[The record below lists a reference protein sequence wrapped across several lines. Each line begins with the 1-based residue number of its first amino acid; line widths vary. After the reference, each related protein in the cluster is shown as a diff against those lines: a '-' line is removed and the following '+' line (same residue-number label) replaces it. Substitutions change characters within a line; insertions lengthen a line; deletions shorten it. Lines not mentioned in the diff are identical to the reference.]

1 MPSSTLKISTCLP
14 GFAVPPT
21 ITTSFPVVASKL
33 VPVQIEDTRT
43 VKAIYKVAESHFKH
57 DARAVFR
64 HHCAQK
70 KKSRIQLQSS
80 VVHVLP
86 RVTTT
91 VSSTLID
98 QTL

>member
-33 VPVQIEDTRT
+33 VPVQIENART
-43 VKAIYKVAESHFKH
+43 VKAVYKVAESHFKH
-57 DARAVFR
+57 DARTIFH
-64 HHCAQK
+64 HHCERRSTEFSCRAME
-70 KKSRIQLQSS
+70 RA
-80 VVHVLP
+80 HALP